1 MHFFYKF
8 EMNLQMYVLGVL
20 EVFFGRGSSTMAL
33 MFLVSAKIPL
43 CLTTKTWNLPK
54 ETSKGPFKQIHLSL
68 MFSFKHQ
75 LKVFQII
82 LSLLNFQNQS
92 ST

>member
-20 EVFFGRGSSTMAL
+20 EVFFWKREFNNGL
-33 MFLVSAKIPL
+33 DVSCFCKIPL
-43 CLTTKTWNLPK
+43 CLTTKTCNLPK
-54 ETSKGPFKQIHLSL
+54 ETLKGPFKQIHLSL